1 MFVKTVTYKGHTI
14 QQDAFGKWHITS
26 MPWGDGAG
34 EWPHFSAL
42 AKAKTFVEKRAS
54 EQPLAALEQHRELES
69 IATDLVK
76 WFTDPPDCPL
86 FNLVN
91 RARAYVGKEQLK

>member
-1 MFVKTVTYKGHTI
+1 MSDLTPF
-14 QQDAFGKWHITS
+14 DALDIVES
-26 MPWGDGAG
+26 CL
-34 EWPHFSAL
+34 EHFADD
-42 AKAKTFVEKRAS
+42 
-54 EQPLAALEQHRELES
+54 PLVAEAAAVLTATLEQHRELES

-76 WFTDPPDCPL
+76 WFTDPPGYPL